1 MQRKAIR
8 TITNS
13 AYNEHTGPL
22 FVNLG
27 ILPLEKII
35 YLNKA
40 LFMHAIE
47 YRYNIDSFNDIW
59 QKNTARNLSQELR
72 NTDMYILPNVRIE
85 QIRKFPL
92 YSFPK
97 IWNELG
103 NTRFQRNRT
112 TFKIALT
119 SELFD
124 SILENN

>member
-1 MQRKAIR
+1 ML
-8 TITNS
+8 S
-13 AYNEHTGPL
+13 
-22 FVNLG
+22 V
-27 ILPLEKII
+27 
-35 YLNKA
+35 
-40 LFMHAIE
+40 E

-59 QKNTARNLSQELR
+59 RKNTARNLSQELR

-97 IWNELG
+97 TWNELG
-103 NTRFQRNRT
+103 NTRFQCNRT